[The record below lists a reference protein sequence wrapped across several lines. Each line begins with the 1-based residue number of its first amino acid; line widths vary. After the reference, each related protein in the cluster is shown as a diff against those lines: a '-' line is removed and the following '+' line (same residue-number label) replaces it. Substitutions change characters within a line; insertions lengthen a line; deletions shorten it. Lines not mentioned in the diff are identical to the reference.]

1 MHKTLTIAKIRGV
14 YVYVCACAGVFVFCP
29 YMFMRTY
36 AHIQIPHAFPFKYR
50 MRMCFHSSS
59 SMRNLS
65 TPPATNNLPRPPFPS
80 PRHKNWPPLKQSPPS
95 LHHVLA
101 QRPSRA
107 PTHSSPTFR
116 GYYLNLRRI
125 YGTINECEL
134 SGWIPIRLIALTA
147 NA

>member
-14 YVYVCACAGVFVFCP
+14 YVYVCMCGRVCILSVHVHAYICAHSDTACVCV
-29 YMFMRTY
+29 
-36 AHIQIPHAFPFKYR
+36 
-50 MRMCFHSSS
+50 FHSSS
-59 SMRNLS
+59 STRNKP